1 MHKVTIKDVAKQA
14 NVSAATVSRIINKN
28 EKVDPAIREKV
39 LEVIKQL
46 NYLPNSVARSLK
58 KDTTLIIGLLVS
70 DISNPYFTTIA
81 KAIENTVS
89 TSKYN
94 IIFCSTENNKDIEM
108 SYLRLLLSR
117 NVDALIINTTG
128 YNDEYICQLSK
139 SLPIVLLDRKVN
151 ESGFKGDFVA
161 VDDFQI
167 GYSLTSELIS
177 QGHRKIGVINGL
189 LNVSTGAER
198 FRGFKSAM
206 SKIGIEVDDSYP
218 YVYNGN
224 FTMESGY
231 QGTAK
236 LLNDEDKPTALV
248 IMNNEMTFGA
258 LNYCRMHDIAI
269 PDEISIVAYG
279 YFKNMNLM
287 YINLSVAVLEPEI
300 IGAKAAELI
309 MERIRCNTTELSNK
323 SILYSPQFV
332 NGNSTRP
339 I

>member
-117 NVDALIINTTG
+117 NVDALILNTTG

-151 ESGFKGDFVA
+151 ENGFKGDFVA

-167 GYSLTSELIS
+167 GYSLASELIS
-177 QGHRKIGVINGL
+177 HGHRKIGVINGL

-206 SKIGIEVDDSYP
+206 NKIGIEVDDSYP
-218 YVYNGN
+218 YVFNGN

-332 NGNSTRP
+332 NGNSTKS